1 MKVEDV
7 AIIGAGPAG
16 IAAGIQLKRY
26 GITPVIFEKDKPGG
40 LLRNANLVENYPGF
54 PGGISGPELI
64 NLFVKQ
70 LNKESIEVVLE
81 NITDINFDRELFIIK
96 TPKKVYRFYTILI
109 ASGTKPKEFSDFRI
123 QENVKDR
130 IFYEIYP
137 ILNEKNKNIIIAG
150 AGDAAFDYALN
161 LGRNNEIIIL
171 NRGDD
176 VKCLALLLDK
186 TKKLPN
192 ISLHNNVKIT
202 NIVENSQGM
211 LSVKCVNPESAMN
224 FDVHYLV
231 FAIGR
236 KPQLNFLS
244 ESIISRRQE
253 LENRE
258 LLFFAGDVKNRLY
271 RQTSIAVGD
280 GVMAAMKIYNKL
292 KEII

>member
-7 AIIGAGPAG
+7 AIIGAGPTG

-26 GITPVIFEKDKPGG
+26 GITPVIFEKDRPGG

-54 PGGISGPELI
+54 PGGISGPELV

-70 LNKESIEVVLE
+70 LNTESLDVVFE
-81 NITDINFDRELFIIK
+81 NITDINFDKNLFIIK
-96 TPKKVYRFYTILI
+96 TPKKAYSFYTILI
-109 ASGTKPKEFSDFRI
+109 ASGTKPKEFSDFEI

-137 ILNEKNKNIIIAG
+137 ILNEKNKNIVIAG

-161 LGRNNEIIIL
+161 LGKNNEVIIL
-171 NRGDD
+171 NRGNN
-176 VKCLALLLDK
+176 VKCLALLLDNAK
-186 TKKLPN
+186 ILPN
-192 ISLHNNVKIT
+192 ISLHNNVNIT
-202 NIVENSQGM
+202 NIVENPQGL

-224 FDVHYLV
+224 FDAHYLV

-236 KPQLNFLS
+236 KPQLDFLS
-244 ESIISRRQE
+244 AGIKSNRQE

-258 LLFFAGDVKNRLY
+258 LLFFAGDVKNGYY

-280 GVMAAMKIYNKL
+280 GVMAAMKIYRKL
-292 KEII
+292 KENI